1 MSLAQV
7 RIVGTGLI
15 GTSIALGLAQKGIR
29 IVPIDSERE
38 NELLARDLLSNAL
51 GSGESDLTILAT
63 PPAKTLEAL
72 KLEFIRNP
80 NQVFIDTGSTKSN
93 LVSEV
98 QSFPELADR
107 FLGTHPMAGR
117 ERGGAR
123 AAQSDLFQ
131 GRAWFVTPTSSTNS
145 EVKALAHE
153 VISLLGA
160 TSYELDAHEHDV
172 LLAAISHLPQAVSSA
187 LASSLNED
195 LKLDLAGQ
203 GLRDMVRIASSDPD
217 LWSEIFFA
225 NKGNLIKALDDF
237 HRALDRIKSAI
248 STEDKRTLVSIF
260 EEGATRRSQ
269 VSGKHGAI
277 ARKYVE
283 LLIVIDDRPGQ
294 LSRLFQ
300 ECADVNANIEDLSIE
315 HSPGQPTG
323 LISLS
328 FSSEDAERVMLHL
341 RQRSWKVHQA

>member
-29 IVPIDSERE
+29 IVPVDSERE
-38 NELLARDLLSNAL
+38 NELLARDLLTTAL
-51 GSGESDLTILAT
+51 GTGESDLTIVAT
-63 PPAKTLEAL
+63 PPAKTLEVL
-72 KLEFIRNP
+72 QQEFARNP
-80 NQVFIDTGSTKSN
+80 DQMFIDTGSTKFN
-93 LVSEV
+93 LVSQV
-98 QSFPELADR
+98 ASFPELADR

-131 GRAWFVTPTSSTNS
+131 GRAWFVTPTPSTNS
-145 EVKALAHE
+145 QVRALAAE
-153 VISLLGA
+153 VIVLLGA
-160 TSYELDAHEHDV
+160 TSYELEASEHDA

-187 LASSLNED
+187 LASSLNQE

-203 GLRDMVRIASSDPD
+203 GLRDMVRIASSDPL

-225 NKGNLIKALDDF
+225 NKGNVIKALEDF
-237 HRALDRIKSAI
+237 ESAIDLIKRAI
-248 STEDKRTLVSIF
+248 STEDKKALVSIF
-260 EEGATRRSQ
+260 EEGARKRLQ

-328 FSSEDAERVMLHL
+328 FSSEDAGRVMSHL